1 MKCVDFV
8 GMLLLAVLQPGI
20 AGAADLN
27 DRYRP
32 NPNRTRGGGSAETT
46 APVGIAVEAQRN
58 VVINGQRLSDA
69 ELASAER
76 MHRIHILDA
85 NYWYDIA
92 TGAWGVQ
99 GGPTL
104 GFIAAGLTL
113 GGTLQAN
120 ASGGGTGVFVNGRE
134 LPPYDLAALQ
144 QMTGPIAPGRYFITA
159 QGLAGYEG
167 GAVVYDLNALS
178 TLGQS
183 GGSGSWKSRLTGRE
197 RRHARH
203 RQYGKLNGNWPH
215 DQGLRT
221 ARGRSSRHRSRCRSR
236 THSAALENAPPSR

>member
-8 GMLLLAVLQPGI
+8 GMLLLAVLHPGL

-27 DRYRP
+27 DRYAADTQTGP
-32 NPNRTRGGGSAETT
+32 AADGPQQTT
-46 APVGIAVEAQRN
+46 APGTIAVEAQRN

-69 ELASAER
+69 ELDSAER
-76 MHRIHILDA
+76 MHRIHIPDA
-85 NYWYDIA
+85 YYWYDIA

-134 LPPYDLAALQ
+134 LPPHDLASLQ

-183 GGSGSWKSRLTGRE
+183 GGSGSWKSRLTG
-197 RRHARH
+197 AS
-203 RQYGKLNGNWPH
+203 GGTPGIVSTGN
-215 DQGLRT
+215 
-221 ARGRSSRHRSRCRSR
+221 
-236 THSAALENAPPSR
+236 

>member
-20 AGAADLN
+20 AGAADTQAG
-27 DRYRP
+27 P
-32 NPNRTRGGGSAETT
+32 VAEGPQTT

-76 MHRIHILDA
+76 THRIHIPDA
-85 NYWYDIA
+85 NYWYDLA

-134 LPPYDLAALQ
+134 LHPYDLASLQ

-167 GAVVYDLNALS
+167 GAVVYDLNALA

-183 GGSGSWKSRLTGRE
+183 GGGSWKSRLTG
-197 RRHARH
+197 AS
-203 RQYGKLNGNWPH
+203 GGTPGIVSTGN
-215 DQGLRT
+215 
-221 ARGRSSRHRSRCRSR
+221 
-236 THSAALENAPPSR
+236 